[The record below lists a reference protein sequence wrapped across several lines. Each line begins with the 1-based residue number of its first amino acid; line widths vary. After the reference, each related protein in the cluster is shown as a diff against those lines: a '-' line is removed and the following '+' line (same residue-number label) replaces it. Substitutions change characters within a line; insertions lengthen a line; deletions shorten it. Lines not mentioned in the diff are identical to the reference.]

1 MNESTQADGLVLVVG
16 ASGNLGSE
24 VVRQVLATGRPVRAM
39 TRQPGAVV
47 QLEEL
52 GAQVAEGDLLDPAS
66 VDRAC
71 DGVSVVVA
79 SAHAALGRGRN
90 RPQTVD
96 ATGNRTL
103 IDIAQATGVSH
114 FVYVSAIGA
123 APDHPVDFFRIKY
136 ETGKYLQSAALSWSI
151 VSGAAF
157 METQNGIAGTS
168 VADKGKAILFGRG
181 DKRSNYVSV
190 IDVAKFVVLAL
201 DDPRLRRRVVDVGG
215 PENLTQSEVIDL
227 YEHVTGRRAK
237 RTHIPVPAL
246 RALRALI
253 GPFSPLV
260 RRLLTMG
267 ILLATEEFPLEM
279 GETLHEF
286 PMELTR
292 YEDVILHWHEQRKVP
307 V

>member
-1 MNESTQADGLVLVVG
+1 MNESTQADDLVLVVG

-39 TRQPGAVV
+39 TRHPGAVV
-47 QLEEL
+47 RLEEL
-52 GAQVAEGDLLDPAS
+52 GAQVVEGDLLDPPS

-103 IDIAQATGVSH
+103 IDIAQTKGVSR

-123 APDHPVDFFRIKY
+123 APNHPVDFFRIKY
-136 ETGKYLQSAALSWSI
+136 ETGKYLQSTALSWSI

-190 IDVAKFVVLAL
+190 IDVARFVVLAL

-237 RTHIPVPAL
+237 RIHIPVPVL

-267 ILLATEEFPLEM
+267 ILLATDEFPFDM

-292 YEDVILHWHEQRKVP
+292 YEDVILHWHEQRNVP

>member
-1 MNESTQADGLVLVVG
+1 MVLVVG

-39 TRQPGAVV
+39 TRQPGAAG
-47 QLEEL
+47 QLEEW
-52 GAQVAEGDLLDPAS
+52 GAGVVEGDLLDRAS
-66 VDRAC
+66 VERAC
-71 DGVSVVVA
+71 DGVSSVVA

-90 RPQTVD
+90 CPQTVD

-103 IDIAQATGVSH
+103 IDVAQAEGVSH

-123 APDHPVDFFRIKY
+123 VSDHPVDFFRIKY
-136 ETGKYLQSAALSWSI
+136 ETGEYLQSSGLSWSI

-157 METQNGIAGTS
+157 METQNGIAGSS

-181 DKRSNYVSV
+181 DTRSNYVSV

-201 DDPRLRRRVVDVGG
+201 DDHRLRRRVVEVGG

-227 YEHVTGRRAK
+227 YELVTGRRAR
-237 RTHIPVPAL
+237 RTHIPVPVL
-246 RALRALI
+246 RALRVLI
-253 GPFSPLV
+253 GPFSSLA
-260 RRLLTMG
+260 RRLLTIG
-267 ILLATEEFPLEM
+267 IVLATEEFPFDM
-279 GETLHEF
+279 TETLKEF

-292 YEDVILHWHEQRKVP
+292 YEDVIRSWHEQRIVS